1 MDRTTPP
8 PLSASAL
15 RWAPKPGSLPFT
27 HTGEIEA
34 SAEIIGQH
42 RALDAI
48 AQAVRMEQPGY
59 NLFVVGLH
67 GGGRLQTLAR
77 VLSKLQ
83 PRRRKRRDLV
93 YVRHLVDPSRPRLL
107 ILPAGEGPKLRRAA
121 ADLLTALF
129 EAIPRILDAEHV
141 RAGRDHILREAERE
155 QREALI
161 ELQSQVKA
169 AGFGVS
175 QGEEGEDVA
184 PSIVFMQGEEARSRA
199 AVHMLAREGL
209 LGRDLAQLDEDFERL
224 EDRLARVIAQA
235 RARHIQANRKVAEV
249 ERRAV
254 FEDTA
259 PLFAELAER
268 FGKARTWLKE
278 LHIAVSE
285 RVDDLREPRGG
296 SPGDGEEPEAEW
308 LSAFEVNCLLRAPVG
323 RAAPITIVPDPT
335 FSNLF
340 GGVTHDG
347 VAAGPI
353 NHSHLRAGAIHD
365 ADGGFLVLNAAD
377 LLMEPGAWKTLK
389 RAMVFGEL
397 GLQNQ
402 ENAVQGVAAILR
414 PDPVPLDVKVVLVGD
429 DETAGLLF
437 DEDPD
442 ARAVFKMLIEMEE
455 DAWVDETLPGQVAAF
470 LSRMAKAERRRPI
483 EADAVAA
490 IVEWGV
496 RQSGE
501 ANRLRLAFGELTD
514 LAREADYLAAG
525 ERVTRRDVD
534 AALAA
539 RSSRQGGSER
549 HHLAS
554 LARGMVQIRVAGRVV
569 GQVNGLSVVGTTGH
583 SFGRPLRITA
593 VVGAG
598 RAGVVSVDRQV
609 GLAGPSHN
617 KGICAL
623 SGYLLGTYGWD
634 RPLSLSASISVEQH
648 YGGIDGDS
656 ASVAELIALLS
667 ALARVGVHQG
677 RAITGSVDQL
687 GQLQPIGG
695 VNEKIEGFF
704 RHCAQTGLD
713 GEQGVIIPLQNAG
726 DLCLA
731 PEVVE
736 AAAAGRFSV
745 WAVST
750 LDEALLLLLGAAGL
764 RATLD
769 ARVGA
774 ALDHLAAVS
783 RRGWLEPSVEALG
796 AGGPFTTGS

>member
-59 NLFVVGLH
+59 NLFIVGLH

-268 FGKARTWLKE
+268 FGKARPWLKE

-285 RVDDLREPRGG
+285 HVDDLREPRGAD
-296 SPGDGEEPEAEW
+296 PGEGEEPEAEW
-308 LSAFEVNCLLRAPVG
+308 LSAFEVNCLLRASVG
-323 RAAPITIVPDPT
+323 RAAPIIIVPDPT

-442 ARAVFKMLIEMEE
+442 ARAVFKML
-455 DAWVDETLPGQVAAF
+455 
-470 LSRMAKAERRRPI
+470 K
-483 EADAVAA
+483 
-490 IVEWGV
+490 WGV
-496 RQSGE
+496 RHSGE

-525 ERVTRRDVD
+525 PRVTRRDVD
-534 AALAA
+534 AALDA
-539 RSSRQGGSER
+539 RVSRQGGSER
-549 HHLAS
+549 HLLAS
-554 LARGMVQIRVAGRVV
+554 LAREMVQIRVAGRVV

-583 SFGRPLRITA
+583 TFGRPLRITA

-617 KGICAL
+617 KGVYAL
-623 SGYLLGTYGWD
+623 TGYLLGAYGWD

-656 ASVAELIALLS
+656 ASVAELVALLS
-667 ALARVGVHQG
+667 ALSRCGVHQG

-713 GEQGVIIPLQNAG
+713 GEQGCIIPRQNAG

-745 WAVST
+745 WAVSS
-750 LDEALLLLLGAAGL
+750 LDEALLLLLGEAGA
-764 RATLD
+764 RSALD
-769 ARVGA
+769 ARVQA

-783 RRGWLEPSVEALG
+783 RRAASEPS
-796 AGGPFTTGS
+796 P